1 MRVPFIILLVV
12 MTFAACEQPVMPL
25 PGTTGKAGEV
35 VVVMDDMYSD
45 GPGADSLK
53 AALTESVYGLPQ
65 PESHFDVVQIRT
77 EAFTKIFRSHRNVVI
92 ATIQQGLNAN
102 VEVRAD
108 VWSTPQIV
116 IEITAPD
123 EAAFIDIFS
132 KNKQRILAQLSK
144 KEEERNRDSYSQQP
158 QREAIAA
165 LESDFQVRMPIPKG
179 FSIISRKENFIWL
192 RYDTKDINQSIIVYT
207 EPYQRQNTFT
217 KIGMVEMI
225 DRTCR
230 EHVPG
235 SVQGSFMKT
244 FTEYPPRFNET
255 MIAGRYATELLGL
268 WHVEG
273 DIMGGPFVCYSFLDE
288 ERQRVVHLH
297 GFVFAPGVNKRN
309 LMVQLRSII
318 KGAEVI

>member
-1 MRVPFIILLVV
+1 
-12 MTFAACEQPVMPL
+12 MPL

-35 VVVMDDMYSD
+35 VVVMGDLYWNSAA
-45 GPGADSLK
+45 GDSLHTI
-53 AALTESVYGLPQ
+53 LSESVYGLPQ
-65 PESHFDVVQIRT
+65 PEPLFDAVRIRT
-77 EAFTKIFRSHRNVVI
+77 EAFSKIFQTHRNIVI
-92 ATIQQGLNAN
+92 ATVQQGLRPSID
-102 VEVRAD
+102 VRAD

-123 EAAFIDIFS
+123 EAAFLDILT
-132 KNKQRILAQLSK
+132 KNRERIIGHVSK
-144 KEEERNRDSYSQQP
+144 KEQERNRDSYSRQP

-165 LESDFQVRMPIPKG
+165 LEGEFQVRMPIPKG
-179 FSIISRKENFIWL
+179 FNVVSKKENFIWL
-192 RYDTKDINQSIIVYT
+192 RYDTKDINQSILVYT

-217 KIGMVEMI
+217 KNGMVEMI

-235 SVQGSFMKT
+235 SVAGSFMKT
-244 FTEYPPRFNET
+244 FTEYPPRFRET
-255 MIAGRYATELLGL
+255 VVAGHYASELSGL
-268 WHVEG
+268 WHVDG

-288 ERQRVVHLH
+288 NRQRVIHIH

-309 LMVQLRSII
+309 LMAQIRSII

>member
-1 MRVPFIILLVV
+1 MTRLLVLVPILLL
-12 MTFAACEQPVMPL
+12 AACEEAKMPL

-35 VVVMDDMYSD
+35 VVVMDDLYWNSPA
-45 GPGADSLK
+45 GDSLH

-65 PESHFDVVQIRT
+65 PEPLFDAVRIRT
-77 EAFTKIFRSHRNVVI
+77 EAFSKIFQTHRNIVI
-92 ATIQQGLNAN
+92 ASIQKGHRPN

-108 VWSTPQIV
+108 VWSSPQIV

-123 EAAFIDIFS
+123 EAAFLEVFIA
-132 KNKQRILAQLSK
+132 NRERIVGQISK
-144 KEEERNRDSYSQQP
+144 KEEARNRDSYSRQP

-165 LESDFQVRMPIPKG
+165 LEGDFQLRMPIPKG
-179 FSIISRKENFIWL
+179 FNVISRKDNFIWL
-192 RYDTKDINQSIIVYT
+192 RYDTKDINQSILVYT

-217 KIGMVEMI
+217 KAGMVEMI

-235 SVQGSFMKT
+235 AVAGSFMKT
-244 FTEYPPRFNET
+244 FTEYPPLFRET
-255 MIAGRYATELLGL
+255 VVAGRYATELRGL
-268 WHVEG
+268 WHVDG

-288 ERQRVVHLH
+288 ERQRVVHIH

-318 KGAEVI
+318 KGVELI